1 MLETLH
7 PFRHHVLWRWLFT
20 LLLTAGFAAWVV
32 WFKPQP
38 PAMRL
43 ANTQNL
49 APPDLE
55 LPDQSIHEI
64 LAQGVALV
72 ADPPRRGQQARLD
85 MSFLPAAV
93 ARAGVDETAPLP
105 GEPIVLGLVFTGA
118 NENFAMINGQI
129 HVQGR
134 QIPDGRTLLAVTE
147 KGILLSGLDG
157 GEWIPWDYRPG
168 TRLTRGPQTQAAAP
182 PSQDQPPAED
192 QGALTAIPE
201 EVQNL
206 LQGGQ

>member
-1 MLETLH
+1 MLDTLH
-7 PFRHHVLWRWLFT
+7 PSRHHILWRWLFT
-20 LLLTAGFAAWVV
+20 VLLVVGFAVWVA

-38 PAMRL
+38 PEMRL
-43 ANTQNL
+43 ANDQNL
-49 APPDLE
+49 APPTLD
-55 LPDQSIHEI
+55 LPDRSIREI
-64 LAQGVALV
+64 LAQGMALV
-72 ADPPRRGQQARLD
+72 TDPPRRSHQAGLD
-85 MSFLPAAV
+85 MSFLPAAT
-93 ARAGVDETAPLP
+93 ARTGTDETAPLR
-105 GEPIVLGLVFTGA
+105 GEPIVLGLVFTGT

-147 KGILLSGLDG
+147 QGILLSGLDG

-168 TRLTRGPQTQAAAP
+168 TRLTRGPQPQAAAP
-182 PSQDQPPAED
+182 PSQDQPPAND

-201 EVQNL
+201 EVQHL